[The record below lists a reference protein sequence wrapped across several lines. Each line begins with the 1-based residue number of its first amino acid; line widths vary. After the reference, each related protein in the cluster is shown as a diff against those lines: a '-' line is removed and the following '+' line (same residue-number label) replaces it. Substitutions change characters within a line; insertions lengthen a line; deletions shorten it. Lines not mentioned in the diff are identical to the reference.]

1 VRSIGGNR
9 DRGRMESG
17 TLLRSSG
24 GGRDAGDGLW
34 KEGGV
39 KRKVSVWCNVMGVTD
54 RVGVGFGVMGLV
66 WATCGDG
73 D

>member
-1 VRSIGGNR
+1 
-9 DRGRMESG
+9 MESG
-17 TLLRSSG
+17 TLVRSSG
-24 GGRDAGDGLW
+24 GGRDAGVGRW

-39 KRKVSVWCNVMGVTD
+39 EGNVSVWYSTMGVAD
-54 RVGVGFGVMGLV
+54 GVGVGFGVMGRV